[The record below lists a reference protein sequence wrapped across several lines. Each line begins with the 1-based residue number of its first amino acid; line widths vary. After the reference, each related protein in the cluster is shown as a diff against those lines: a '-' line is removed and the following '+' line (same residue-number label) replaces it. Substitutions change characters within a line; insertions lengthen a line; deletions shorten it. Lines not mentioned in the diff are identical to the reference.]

1 MIVADPLSRLP
12 DPDYHA
18 EFYRDVPMKRLI
30 AWFIDTVLI
39 ALVVL
44 LIVPF
49 TAFVALFF
57 LPMVFLAVSF
67 MYRWVTLTSGSAT
80 WGMRLMAIEF
90 RRHDAARFDALTA
103 FLHTLGFTVS
113 ISMVIPQLISIAL
126 MVTGARAQGL
136 SDMALGTVALN
147 RAAQR

>member
-80 WGMRLMAIEF
+80 WWMRLMAI
-90 RRHDAARFDALTA
+90 
-103 FLHTLGFTVS
+103 
-113 ISMVIPQLISIAL
+113 
-126 MVTGARAQGL
+126 
-136 SDMALGTVALN
+136 
-147 RAAQR
+147 

>member
-30 AWFIDTVLI
+30 AWFIDSVLI

-90 RRHDAARFDALTA
+90 RRHDGARFDALTA
-103 FLHTLGFTVS
+103 LLHTLGFTVS